1 MGNIPLVSFND
12 ELKLLK
18 KNYSKVF
25 NNQLSKGEF
34 IGGKAVDSFES
45 KIREY
50 FSIDNAVSVG
60 NGTDALVIG
69 LESVKNKFK
78 ITKGKVIVP
87 AFSFFASSEAIVQAG
102 FEPLFID
109 VEKST
114 GNMDTK
120 QIYNILSSDV
130 VGILP
135 VHLYGKSCEMEI
147 LNKIKV
153 ENELFIVEDVAQAFG
168 AKFKNQLVGTIGD
181 IGCFSFFPSKIL
193 GGFGDGGMIITND
206 IEISEFAKML
216 KNHGSKT
223 KYENEL
229 VGYNSR
235 LDSLQAAML
244 SEKLDLVDGFI
255 ESRKK
260 IGSYYI
266 ELLKENE
273 YITLMDYEDSVF
285 NYFTI
290 QVNEKRDELASHLKS
305 KNISTAIYYPKT
317 LPSLKAHKNIK
328 QNNKFPN
335 AEYLSKTALS
345 LPIWSMMEKDIAE
358 RVVQEIDNFYK

>member
-1 MGNIPLVSFND
+1 MENIPLVSFEG

-18 KNYSKVF
+18 NNYSKAF

-34 IGGKAVDSFES
+34 IGGKAVSNFEN
-45 KIREY
+45 KIREV
-50 FSIDNAVSVG
+50 FSIDNVISVG

-78 ITKGKVIVP
+78 LSKGKVIVP
-87 AFSFFASSEAIVQAG
+87 AFSFFSSSEAIVQAG

-114 GNMDTK
+114 GNIDTT
-120 QIYNILSSDV
+120 QINDILSSDV

-135 VHLYGKSCEMEI
+135 VHLFGKSCNMEM
-147 LNKIKV
+147 LNKIKN

-168 AKFKNQLVGTIGD
+168 AKFNNQLVGTYGD
-181 IGCFSFFPSKIL
+181 AGCFSFFPSKIL

-206 IEISEFAKML
+206 DKISDFARML
-216 KNHGSKT
+216 KNHGSKI

-244 SEKLDLVDGFI
+244 SEKLNLIDSFI
-255 ESRKK
+255 ESRK
-260 IGSYYI
+260 IVGNYYI
-266 ELLKENE
+266 DLLKDNEN
-273 YITLMDYEDSVF
+273 ITLMDYKDSVF

-290 QVNEKRDELASHLKS
+290 QINEKRDELANYLQS

-317 LPSLKAHKNIK
+317 LPSLKAHANIK
-328 QNNKFPN
+328 QENKFSN
-335 AEYLSKTALS
+335 AEYLSKTVLS

-358 RVVQEIDNFYK
+358 RVVHEIDNFYK